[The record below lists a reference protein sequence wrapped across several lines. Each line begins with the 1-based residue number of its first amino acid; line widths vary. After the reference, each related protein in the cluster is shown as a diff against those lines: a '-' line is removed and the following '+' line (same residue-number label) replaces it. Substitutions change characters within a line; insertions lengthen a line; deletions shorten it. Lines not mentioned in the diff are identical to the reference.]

1 MREKVTEAQLCLDS
15 PGGFTYVLGLVRYIV
30 REDDSF
36 RYGLEPD
43 YAVIGLLSPPDF
55 QGIPGFDLSLR
66 KPRYER
72 VDRIPTLIAD
82 RAPMQNREDLWQLLE
97 QCGME
102 YWDSVEWLIVSCK
115 HIYGACHS
123 LQIFLQSV

>member
-1 MREKVTEAQLCLDS
+1 MREKVTEAQLCLDG
-15 PGGFTYVLGLVRYIV
+15 PGGFTYVLGLARYIV

-36 RYGLEPD
+36 RYELEPD

-82 RAPMQNREDLWQLLE
+82 RAPMQNREDL
-97 QCGME
+97 
-102 YWDSVEWLIVSCK
+102 
-115 HIYGACHS
+115 
-123 LQIFLQSV
+123 

>member
-1 MREKVTEAQLCLDS
+1 MREKVTEAQLCLDG
-15 PGGFTYVLGLVRYIV
+15 PGGFTYVLGLVSYIV

-36 RYGLEPD
+36 RYELEPD

-82 RAPMQNREDLWQLLE
+82 RAPYKI
-97 QCGME
+97 G
-102 YWDSVEWLIVSCK
+102 K
-115 HIYGACHS
+115 
-123 LQIFLQSV
+123 IFGSSWNSAVWNMGIRWSGL